1 MSIIYGEEALRNG
14 EASYSDWYK
23 KDVGLITDTMVLNK
37 VFGNQ
42 YASWADFR
50 KAMFN
55 ERIAKQDR
63 LKPITIQYE
72 LGVVGSAK
80 EVTISSAQEMQAL
93 INAAV
98 ERDITNI
105 DRTTSHTPASWVHLL
120 KQKIYNAYLRTT
132 DDFRESIYK

>member
-1 MSIIYGEEALRNG
+1 MKT
-14 EASYSDWYK
+14 YSSWLK

-42 YASWADFR
+42 YATWADFR

-55 ERIAKQDR
+55 ERIAKQNR

-72 LGVVGSAK
+72 LGVVGSTK
-80 EVTISSAQEMQAL
+80 EVTISSAQEMQTL

-98 ERDITNI
+98 GSTR
-105 DRTTSHTPASWVHLL
+105 
-120 KQKIYNAYLRTT
+120 YN
-132 DDFRESIYK
+132 